1 MWLHEMRLA
10 ANVSVLY
17 QSAWQIQV
25 AHLFAELSPYIDR
38 TCQIIFVCIRLVIN
52 EL

>member
-10 ANVSVLY
+10 ANVSILD

-25 AHLFAELSPYIDR
+25 AHLFAELSPYTDR
-38 TCQIIFVCIRLVIN
+38 TCQAMSVRIRLVIL